1 MVTTQALDLVTMS
14 EFGCPSTKTVPDD
27 WLADCLTLFRG
38 EIKVKRLIFIVALFS
53 LLTAGCTVGGV
64 AGPPGADGKSGA
76 TGSDGAT
83 GASGATGVSGSQGAD
98 GATGVSGST
107 GATGATGAAGAEG
120 AKGRPGD
127 R

>member
-1 MVTTQALDLVTMS
+1 MVTTQAFDLVTMS

-76 TGSDGAT
+76 TGSDGA
-83 GASGATGVSGSQGAD
+83 D